1 MSERHDADF
10 VPCQES
16 LRFFSTKK
24 SASEVT
30 QKLNSLH
37 AEQVINL

>member
-1 MSERHDADF
+1 MSERQDVDF

-24 SASEVT
+24 SVAEVT

-37 AEQVINL
+37 NEQVCN